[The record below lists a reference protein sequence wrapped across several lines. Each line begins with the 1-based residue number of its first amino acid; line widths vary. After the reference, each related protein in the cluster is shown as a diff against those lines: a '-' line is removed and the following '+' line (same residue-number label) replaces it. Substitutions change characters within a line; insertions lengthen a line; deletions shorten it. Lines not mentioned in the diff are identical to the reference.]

1 MRRPLF
7 TALAIVVAFVAGL
20 LVMMVIDSGGADQ
33 TPATTPA
40 PEAPAVTEPP
50 VQPEPEPP
58 VAPRPDAFA
67 GPFNGPNLTA
77 YTKDGYAKPQ
87 VRQDL
92 ARIAALGSTA
102 VSLVPTWYMKSP
114 DSNRITPDPAKT
126 PSDASLR
133 QAFEWA
139 GEQGLEVV
147 LKPHIDVLDESF
159 RGEIQPADRA
169 KWFGS
174 YERYVSQYAKLAADS
189 GAALFVIGTELKS
202 MSSDT
207 DPWRSVIDAVRGQFY
222 GPLTYAANWDEVSQ
236 VQFWDELDMIGVDAY
251 YPLASDGE
259 APTAEGL
266 AAAWQ
271 PNVDAL
277 NSLSDQWGK
286 PVLITEF
293 GYPTQ
298 STAASNPFEVTQGKP
313 ADQAA
318 QALLYQAAFDAF
330 SGKDWVNG
338 LMWWSWRADPGAQE
352 NPATDYTP
360 EGKVSEQVIASAQ
373 R

>member
-1 MRRPLF
+1 MAI
-7 TALAIVVAFVAGL
+7 ALAFVAGL
-20 LVMMVIDSGGADQ
+20 LVMMAIDGADQ
-33 TPATTPA
+33 TPVPEPTA
-40 PEAPAVTEPP
+40 PPEQTATEPP
-50 VQPEPEPP
+50 AQAEPP
-58 VAPRPDAFA
+58 VTDPPANFT
-67 GPFNGPNLTA
+67 GKFNGPNLTA
-77 YTKDGYAKPQ
+77 YTKNGYSRPQ

-92 ARIAALGSTA
+92 ARIASLGSTA
-102 VSLVPTWYMKSP
+102 VALVPTWYMKSP
-114 DSNRITPDPAKT
+114 ASDRIAPDRAKT

-139 GEQGLEVV
+139 GEQGLAVV

-159 RGEIQPADRA
+159 RGDIQPVDRST
-169 KWFGS
+169 WFGS
-174 YERYVSQYAKLAADS
+174 YERFISHYVKLAADS

-207 DPWRSVIDAVRGQFY
+207 DQWRSVIDAVRGQFY
-222 GPLTYAANWDEVSQ
+222 GQLTYAANWDEVSQ

-251 YPLASDGE
+251 YPLASEGE
-259 APTAEGL
+259 APTEQSL

-277 NSLSDQWGK
+277 KSLSNQWGV
-286 PVLITEF
+286 PVLLTEF

-298 STAASNPFEVTQGKP
+298 ATAASNPFGVSEGEP

-330 SGKDWVNG
+330 SGKGWVNG
-338 LMWWSWRADPGAQE
+338 LMWWSWRADPGAGEDQ
-352 NPATDYTP
+352 ATDYTP
-360 EGKVSEQVIASAQ
+360 EGKVAEQVIGSAQ
-373 R
+373 G